1 MVNRR
6 IPTSQQENSKNV
18 QDYADDPFK
27 TCCLTRRNFRCVNVR
42 ETEALVRSLRSI
54 IARATIAELI
64 LALSILAGCSSDKIN
79 APQPI
84 IGPSTAVEVPFCAG
98 LEPSW
103 VAFQDGNGA
112 WTQAL
117 PVIAGQKVTFVH
129 SFTADRGA
137 IATVRLFRNGLR
149 TLDVQYGL
157 PAELAIV
164 GDTTPA
170 HCALPVSQTLLG
182 TVAGIDTNEVA
193 QINAGFGTRDLVA
206 LGEGNTDF
214 ALPSLIAGPQDIL
227 ATRISRLSGTNV
239 LTRVILRHTPPLPDS
254 TKLPVIDFNS
264 TEAFPPVVGNVT
276 VNGVGPEGATS
287 RTRVHT
293 ALSENQISFLT
304 SSETAPSRT
313 FSAIP
318 ESRLQPNALQV
329 LSATANPT
337 AANIIRSAEVYF
349 RAPVDQTLSLGAPAT
364 MPALSTIAATPS
376 LRLRAKFDI
385 QPDYDRLT
393 GITYQQGQSPVVT
406 VSMTAAY
413 AALSNSGYD
422 LIVPDLSTAPGFDAR
437 WALRAGEPVSWS
449 AARTGGTLGLGQNAV
464 PRAGA
469 TVRLGIIFGEYTP

>member
-1 MVNRR
+1 M
-6 IPTSQQENSKNV
+6 
-18 QDYADDPFK
+18 
-27 TCCLTRRNFRCVNVR
+27 
-42 ETEALVRSLRSI
+42 RSLRSI

-64 LALSILAGCSSDKIN
+64 LALSILTGCSSDKID
-79 APQPI
+79 APKPI
-84 IGPSTAVEVPFCAG
+84 ISPSTAVEVPFCAG
-98 LEPSW
+98 LEPTW
-103 VAFQDGNGA
+103 VAFQDGDGA

-117 PVIAGQKVTFVH
+117 PVIAGQKVTFGH
-129 SFTADRGA
+129 SFTTDRGA
-137 IATVRLFRNGLR
+137 IATVRLFPNGLT

-157 PAELAIV
+157 PSELAIV
-164 GDTTPA
+164 GDTTAA

-227 ATRISRLSGTNV
+227 ATRISRLNGTNV

-264 TEAFPPVVGNVT
+264 AEAFPPVVANLT
-276 VNGVGPEGATS
+276 VNGLGPEGATT

-293 ALSENQISFLT
+293 TLSENQISFLT

-313 FSAIP
+313 FYAIP
-318 ESRLQPNALQV
+318 ESRLQPSDLQV
-329 LSATANPT
+329 LSATASPT
-337 AANIIRSAEVYF
+337 TASIIRSAELYF
-349 RAPVDQTLSLGAPAT
+349 RTPVDQTLTLGAPAT

-413 AALSNSGYD
+413 AALGNSGYD
-422 LIVPDLSTAPGFDAR
+422 LIVPDLSSAPGFDAR
-437 WALRAGEPVSWS
+437 WALRAGEQVFWS
-449 AARTGGTLGLGQNAV
+449 VGRTGGTLGLGQNAV
-464 PRAGA
+464 PTAGA
-469 TVRLGIIFGEYTP
+469 TVRLGIIFGEFTP